1 MNGAKIRKRRKE
13 GKHAESN
20 QGERKTGKYKGNI
33 KKKNIIKSI
42 LLVFYRIW
50 HLIYSEIIGWT
61 FVLSSLKQKI
71 FLARACRMIKC
82 FVSFLK

>member
-33 KKKNIIKSI
+33 KKKTLVNPFYWFSI
-42 LLVFYRIW
+42 EYDI
-50 HLIYSEIIGWT
+50 
-61 FVLSSLKQKI
+61 
-71 FLARACRMIKC
+71 
-82 FVSFLK
+82 